1 MINFEDEMKIMS
13 NTSKK
18 VKLFL
23 FLIALNATG
32 FAVAHTYF
40 DRYKTNQTEVVNT
53 NQPTNSFKSQIE
65 SSSRI
70 VQFGLEVLRLLKTS
84 E

>member
-1 MINFEDEMKIMS
+1 MSTFENEMKIMG

-23 FLIALNATG
+23 FLIALNLAG
-32 FAVAHTYF
+32 FAMAYTYF
-40 DRYKTNQTEVVNT
+40 SKYNAAQAEVVEV
-53 NQPTNSFKSQIE
+53 NQRPHSFKGQVE